1 MHPVVPKCYVADLGS
16 VGSWLLEAAQTAC
29 KGVPSMVN
37 DLVLALVFLG
47 MIVAPALITMRP
59 ARDEKDPL

>member
-1 MHPVVPKCYVADLGS
+1 MSS
-16 VGSWLLEAAQTAC
+16 VETWTDDASRSGLYLPFAEE
-29 KGVPSMVN
+29 PLMVH

-59 ARDEKDPL
+59 HRDEKDIL

>member
-1 MHPVVPKCYVADLGS
+1 
-16 VGSWLLEAAQTAC
+16 
-29 KGVPSMVN
+29 MVH

-59 ARDEKDPL
+59 EADEKDVL

>member
-1 MHPVVPKCYVADLGS
+1 
-16 VGSWLLEAAQTAC
+16 
-29 KGVPSMVN
+29 MVH

-59 ARDEKDPL
+59 ETDEKDFL

>member
-1 MHPVVPKCYVADLGS
+1 MGH
-16 VGSWLLEAAQTAC
+16 
-29 KGVPSMVN
+29 

-59 ARDEKDPL
+59 EADEKDVL

>member
-1 MHPVVPKCYVADLGS
+1 
-16 VGSWLLEAAQTAC
+16 
-29 KGVPSMVN
+29 MVH

-59 ARDEKDPL
+59 HPDEKDTL